1 MNRLTLPLARRTT
14 LALAGVATAAALTP
28 AAAQDTLPSSEIRLM
43 VGFSPGSNTDLLAR
57 VLAEA
62 LQPRLKRTVRVENRP
77 GVGGGIATEAV
88 MRAAPDGATLGFA
101 SPSLAVAQHVTRN
114 LPYDPR
120 ANLTWISIVAATP
133 VVLLA
138 APNYPAHDL
147 RSLGEALRARPDARC
162 GTPGAGTFLHLA
174 TVLMTR
180 ALDARCEA
188 IHYVDLDQAMVDLQV
203 GRIQLYAN
211 LLPVGLAMIREG
223 RARALAIASRE
234 RHPLV
239 PEIPTVAETIPGLEL
254 VGWFSLVGPRGL
266 PAALVARLER
276 AAVEAALSE
285 ATVKR
290 LYALGV
296 EPVGSTGAE
305 LAVALRAAD
314 TTWGEAARAAGLAT
328 TN

>member
-1 MNRLTLPLARRTT
+1 MDRLTLPLARRAT
-14 LALAGVATAAALTP
+14 LALAGVATAAVLAP
-28 AAAQDTLPSSEIRLM
+28 AAAQDALPTREIRLM

-77 GVGGGIATEAV
+77 GAGGGIATEAV
-88 MRAAPDGATLGFA
+88 MRAVPDGATLGFA
-101 SPSLAVAQHVTRN
+101 APSLAIAQHVTGN

-120 ANLTWISIVAATP
+120 ADLTWISIVASTP
-133 VVLLA
+133 VALLA
-138 APNYPAHDL
+138 APNYPARDL
-147 RSLGEALRARPDARC
+147 RSLGEVLRVRPDTRC

-174 TVLMTR
+174 TVLITR
-180 ALDARCEA
+180 ALGARCDA
-188 IHYVDLDQAMVDLQV
+188 VHYVDLDEAMVDLQT

-211 LLPVGLAMIREG
+211 LLPVSLAMIREG
-223 RARALAIASRE
+223 RARALSVGSRE
-234 RHPLV
+234 RHPLM

-266 PAALVARLER
+266 PEALVTRLER
-276 AAVEAALSE
+276 AAVEAALSDV
-285 ATVKR
+285 AVKR

-305 LAVALRAAD
+305 LAATLRAAD
-314 TTWGEAARAAGLAT
+314 ATWGEAARAAGLTAT
-328 TN
+328 N